1 MNESAPDLKP
11 MPLAAV
17 LYAVTFD
24 AEGRPTVQGKIHT
37 DTAGRAVFTGDAAR
51 TLVMLQHAE
60 EVTARRLAANLTDQM
75 TRSMEEKRLL
85 QLELTGGTTDAP

>member
-1 MNESAPDLKP
+1 MSDELKP

-17 LYAVTFD
+17 LYALTFD

>member
-1 MNESAPDLKP
+1 MSDELKP

>member
-1 MNESAPDLKP
+1 MSDALKP

-24 AEGRPTVQGKIHT
+24 ADGRPTVQGTIHT
-37 DTAGRAVFTGDAAR
+37 DTAGRAVFIGDAAR

-60 EVTARRLAANLTDQM
+60 EITSRRLAANLTDQM

-85 QLELTGGTTDAP
+85 NAELTGGTTDAA

>member
-1 MNESAPDLKP
+1 MSDELKP

-17 LYAVTFD
+17 LYALTFD

-37 DTAGRAVFTGDAAR
+37 DTAGHAVFTGDAAR

>member
-1 MNESAPDLKP
+1 MSDDFKP

-37 DTAGRAVFTGDAAR
+37 DTAGRAQFTGDAAR

-60 EVTARRLAANLTDQM
+60 EITARRLAANLTDQM

-85 QLELTGGTTDAP
+85 QNELTGGTTDAA

>member
-1 MNESAPDLKP
+1 MSDELKS

-24 AEGRPTVQGKIHT
+24 AEGRPTVQGRIHT

-51 TLVMLQHAE
+51 TLVMLQHAQ
-60 EVTARRLAANLTDQM
+60 EVTGRRLATTVTNQLTQA
-75 TRSMEEKRLL
+75 MEEKRFLNA
-85 QLELTGGTTDAP
+85 ELIEEPLDAA

>member
-1 MNESAPDLKP
+1 MSAGLKP

-24 AEGRPTVQGKIHT
+24 TEGNPTVQGKIYT
-37 DTAGRAVFTGDAAR
+37 DTAGRAVFSGDPAR

-60 EVTARRLAANLTDQM
+60 EITARRLTSKLTDQL
-75 TRSMEEKRLL
+75 TQAIEEKRLL
-85 QLELTGGTTDAP
+85 SNELNHPTD

>member
-1 MNESAPDLKP
+1 

-24 AEGRPTVQGKIHT
+24 AEGRPTVQGKIYS
-37 DTAGRAVFTGDAAR
+37 DTAGRAVFIGDPAR
-51 TLVMLQHAE
+51 TLVMLHHAE
-60 EVTARRLAANLTDQM
+60 EVTSRRLAANLADQM

-85 QLELTGGTTDAP
+85 QNELTGGSTDAP

>member
-1 MNESAPDLKP
+1 MMSDELKP

-85 QLELTGGTTDAP
+85 QLELTGGSTDAP